1 MDSFVGTKVYAA
13 PEILRHKPYD
23 ATVDE
28 YSTGVLV
35 ALLLTGKHPLSD
47 IEVDTNLALA
57 SCDVPFLIDFNDKE
71 WKRVNKAA
79 RDFARALA
87 RCDPAKR
94 IRAKEALRSFP
105 WLDEAASVVEAPA
118 LPDDVLERLRRT
130 RLDGVQALAL
140 RSVVSTPKV
149 SSFAKE
155 ADKLFEALDADST
168 GLVRRNEVLRLA
180 HGRLRRVDLEIA
192 FDHAD
197 LAGDGVVTKDE
208 FKCALLA
215 TRGDLVAQLV
225 DTAFAALDVSHT
237 GKITASDVM
246 ACAAGL
252 GVKVDAEDVKK
263 WIASHDV
270 AGDGELSPAEF
281 KAMMASVSDIRP
293 GEKFLTKL

>member
-1 MDSFVGTKVYAA
+1 M
-13 PEILRHKPYD
+13 
-23 ATVDE
+23 
-28 YSTGVLV
+28 
-35 ALLLTGKHPLSD
+35 
-47 IEVDTNLALA
+47 
-57 SCDVPFLIDFNDKE
+57 
-71 WKRVNKAA
+71 
-79 RDFARALA
+79 ARALA

-118 LPDDVLERLRRT
+118 LPDEVLERLRRT

-149 SSFAKE
+149 SSFAQE

-180 HGRLRRVDLEIA
+180 HGRLRRVDLELA

-225 DTAFAALDVSHT
+225 DAAFAALDVSHT

-252 GVKVDAEDVKK
+252 GVKVDASDVQK
-263 WIASHDV
+263 WIASHDI
-270 AGDGELSPAEF
+270 AGDGELSRDEF
-281 KAMMASVSDIRP
+281 QKMMAFSADESRA

>member
-1 MDSFVGTKVYAA
+1 M
-13 PEILRHKPYD
+13 
-23 ATVDE
+23 
-28 YSTGVLV
+28 
-35 ALLLTGKHPLSD
+35 SD

-57 SCDVPFLIDFNDKE
+57 SCDVPFLIDFSDKE
-71 WKRVNKAA
+71 WKRVNTKA
-79 RDFARALA
+79 RDVARALA

-149 SSFAKE
+149 STFAKE
-155 ADKLFEALDADST
+155 ADQLFEALDADST

-180 HGRLRRVDLEIA
+180 HGRLRRVDLELA

-225 DTAFAALDVSHT
+225 DAAFAALDVSHT
-237 GKITASDVM
+237 GRITASDVM

-252 GVKVDAEDVKK
+252 GVKVDAEEVKR

-270 AGDGELSPAEF
+270 AGDGELSPEEF
-281 KAMMASVSDIRP
+281 KKMMCLDTEFRA